1 MIRKIVLESNGYQ
14 VFTAENGAKGLEV
27 FDAERIDAV
36 LLDYRMP
43 GMSGGD
49 VAKKLK
55 RTPTQVPIIMVSAAT
70 EIPPDAMHFIDAFLE
85 KGKSPGLLLELL
97 DSMLKVRS
105 HKHPELD
112 GDHVVFVNS
121 DRKYIEATDAAC
133 SLLGYARPELIGM
146 RIEDVSVA
154 GSEKVVEMFE
164 QYLAD
169 GLMEGEFLLK
179 HRLGHHIP
187 IHFWSK
193 AYQDGCLAASWQP
206 LAQSKTGTS
215 AE

>member
-14 VFTAENGAKGLEV
+14 VFTAENGVKGLEV
-27 FDAERIDAV
+27 FAAEQIDAV

-49 VAKKLK
+49 VAKSM
-55 RTPTQVPIIMVSAAT
+55 RRVPSQVPIIMVSAAT
-70 EIPPDAMHFIDAFLE
+70 EIPPDALHFIDAFLE

-112 GDHVVFVNS
+112 GDHVFFVNS

-164 QYLAD
+164 QYIAD
-169 GLMEGEFLLK
+169 GVMEGEFLLK
-179 HRLGHHIP
+179 HKLGHHIP

-193 AYQDGCLAASWQP
+193 AYQDGCLAASWKP
-206 LAQSKTGTS
+206 LSVSKVGPAS
-215 AE
+215 V